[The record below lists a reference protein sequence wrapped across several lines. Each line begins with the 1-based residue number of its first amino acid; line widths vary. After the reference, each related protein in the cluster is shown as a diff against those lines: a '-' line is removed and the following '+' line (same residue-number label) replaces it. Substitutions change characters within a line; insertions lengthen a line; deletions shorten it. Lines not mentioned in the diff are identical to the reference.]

1 MSQKTHPQ
9 DTGRFSRPV
18 AAVCLLLAL
27 GILAVGFLRPE
38 WMELALAVPLAC
50 GTAIIGFA
58 LLLRVRHHRLEAMA
72 NRIEELE
79 RLRSRHDAAE
89 ALASL
94 GTWVQV
100 LSENRLEWS
109 PGAFRLFGIN
119 PENGPPSP
127 KGFLI
132 CLHRD
137 DQRRWSDLHRRVV
150 RNGGEAKIEYRYLRP
165 NGETVWVRSVA
176 RPVRGRDGTID
187 RLEGIVLDI
196 SGMRAMQRQLAA
208 SESKF
213 RELTQLSSDWIWETD
228 AQHRLSWLSDSVDA
242 VLGQWKRRWIGRR
255 RWEGDGV
262 AAESMPADWAQH
274 RQVLDAHK
282 PFENF
287 EVSRL
292 DDDGNVYH
300 LSLSGRPVFDDS
312 GRFVGYRGTG
322 RNITREKQQRML
334 LEIDG
339 DIASIMREQTDPER
353 VVTAVLI
360 TVCGKLAWLGGAH
373 MVRADDGFA
382 VRERWGHPTFVQ
394 MLAEL
399 PAVVSI
405 APDSVEAK
413 AWNLRK
419 AVWLSDVVEE
429 PAFAKRY
436 QTAAVGAQAAFLAPI
451 LNEHDEV
458 MSVLLF
464 LSPVSLRGD
473 AFLGQVAEVLS
484 RTLSLYLQR
493 KAAEKQLL
501 HASLHDALT
510 DLPNRAFVS
519 HQLKASL
526 KRRREVALLY
536 IDLDRYKLIND
547 TLGHAAGDKVLV
559 EVAARLKAA
568 IRPGD
573 TAGRMGGDEF
583 IVLLN
588 DISDRAEIEAIARQ
602 VLASIEKP
610 FILNNRAYF
619 LSASIGVALSPEDT
633 TDPQQLIKAAD
644 GAMYKVKSEGRN
656 DVQFFAGK
664 LSDERTEQM
673 QLAAE
678 LPMAISRDEVDL
690 FYQPILDVAQRK
702 VVSIEGLLRWR
713 HPVRG
718 LLLPEKFLPMA
729 EQSNLIREIGFWAVR
744 RAIDDRIRLG
754 LDRFEDMAVTVN
766 ISVRQLA
773 EDGFLE
779 NLNRLMSE
787 RGFPPKLLRLE
798 LTESSFI
805 ENPEKTIQLIGE
817 LRRLGVAVIIDNFGT
832 GYASL
837 SYIKN
842 LPVDGLKIDGA
853 FVRNLPAD
861 RGNAAIVQAIT
872 TLAAKLGMRAM
883 AEGVETA
890 AEMRGLRELDCEV
903 MQGTLIYEPV
913 PYAELADLLESLPA
927 LRQMH
932 LAGGPLHAVGS
943 NPSS

>member
-1 MSQKTHPQ
+1 MSQNQNESPA
-9 DTGRFSRPV
+9 GRSAHFLAGFV
-18 AAVCLLLAL
+18 LAA
-27 GILAVGFLRPE
+27 
-38 WMELALAVPLAC
+38 ALAVIVASLTSPERLGLAIAIPLTC
-50 GTAIIGFA
+50 GLVILGIS
-58 LLLRVRHHRLEAMA
+58 LLLRQRHRALEASVGRLEA
-72 NRIEELE
+72 LE
-79 RLRSRHDAAE
+79 RMRSQHDAAE

-94 GTWVQV
+94 GTWVHE
-100 LSENRLEWS
+100 LAEERFEWS
-109 PGAFRLFGIN
+109 VGAFRLFGLS
-119 PENGPPSP
+119 PDGPPPSP
-127 KGFLI
+127 RSFLNN
-132 CLHRD
+132 LHRD
-137 DQRRWSDLHRRVV
+137 DQRRWADVHRRVV
-150 RNGGEAKIEYRYLRP
+150 RNGGEARIEYRYIRP
-165 NGETVWVRSVA
+165 GGETVWVRSVA
-176 RPVRGRDGTID
+176 RPIKGRDGTTT

-228 AQHRLSWLSDSVDA
+228 AQHRVSWLSDSVDA
-242 VLGQWKRRWIGRR
+242 VLGQWARRWIGHC
-255 RWEGDGV
+255 RWETGDPSG
-262 AAESMPADWAQH
+262 AEPLPADWDLH
-274 RQVLDAHK
+274 RQNLETHK

-287 EVSRL
+287 EMSRL
-292 DDDGNVYH
+292 DDEGNMYH
-300 LSLSGRPVFDDS
+300 LSLSGRPVFDEA
-312 GRFVGYRGTG
+312 GRFTGYRGTG
-322 RNITREKQQRML
+322 RNITREKQQRLL

-339 DIASIMREQTDPER
+339 DIASIMREQNDPER
-353 VVTAVLI
+353 VITAVLI
-360 TVCGKLAWLGGAH
+360 TVCGKLSWLGGAH
-373 MVRADDGFA
+373 MVRAGEGFA
-382 VRERWGHPTFVQ
+382 ARERWGQQAFLR

-399 PAVVSI
+399 PSVVPI
-405 APDSVEAK
+405 EPDSAEAK
-413 AWNLRK
+413 AWNQRK
-419 AVWLSDVVEE
+419 AVWLEALSEE
-429 PAFAKRY
+429 PAFARRY

-451 LNEHDEV
+451 LDEHDKV
-458 MSVLLF
+458 MSVLFF
-464 LSPVSLRGD
+464 LSHASPRGD

-493 KAAEKQLL
+493 KSAERQVL

-510 DLPNRAFVS
+510 DLPNRTFVS

-526 KRRREVALLY
+526 KRHRELALLY

-559 EVAARLKAA
+559 EVAERLKAS

-588 DISDRAEIEAIARQ
+588 DTSDRSEIEAIARKA
-602 VLASIEKP
+602 LAAIEKP

-619 LSASIGVALSPEDT
+619 LSASIGIALSPEDT
-633 TDPQQLIKAAD
+633 SDPQQLIKAAD

-656 DVQFFAGK
+656 DVRFFAGG
-664 LSDERTEQM
+664 LSDERTEQLK
-673 QLAAE
+673 LAAE
-678 LPMAISRDEVDL
+678 LPLAISRNEVDL
-690 FYQPILDVAQRK
+690 FYQPILDVAQRR
-702 VVSIEGLLRWR
+702 VISIEGLLRWR
-713 HPVRG
+713 HPARG
-718 LLLPEKFLPMA
+718 LLLPERFLPMA

-754 LDRFEDMAVTVN
+754 LDRHQDMAVTVN

-779 NLNRLMSE
+779 TLNRLMTE
-787 RGFPPKLLRLE
+787 RSFPAALLRLE

-817 LRRLGVAVIIDNFGT
+817 LRRLGVHVIIDNFGT

-842 LPVDGLKIDGA
+842 LPVNGLKIDRA
-853 FVRNLPAD
+853 FVRDLPSD

-872 TLAAKLGMRAM
+872 TLAAKLGMQAM

-890 AEMRGLRELDCEV
+890 REMQGLRDLDCDI

-913 PYAELADLLESLPA
+913 PIAELEQLLETLPA

-932 LAGGPLHAVGS
+932 LAGGPLDIAS
-943 NPSS
+943 AQS